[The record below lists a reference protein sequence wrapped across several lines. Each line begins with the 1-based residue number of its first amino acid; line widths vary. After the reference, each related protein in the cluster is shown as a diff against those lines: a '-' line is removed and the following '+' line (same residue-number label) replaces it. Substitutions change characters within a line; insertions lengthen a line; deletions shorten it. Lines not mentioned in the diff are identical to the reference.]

1 MSGVLLFPL
10 SNYSFG
16 TKDPQA
22 DEDKTTDARLVR
34 LQSEYETQGMRTTVE
49 GVLVVHEHGHPHIL
63 MLQIANSFYK
73 LPGGALRPGEDEIEG
88 LKLRINQK
96 LAPIGGDQTSQGDFE
111 VGELLGVWW
120 RPNFEQAMRPKEVK
134 KMYLVHLPE
143 TKVLTVPMNMKLLA
157 VPLFE
162 LYDNAGRYGSHL
174 SSNQSNIHIDPQ
186 LLEKSGL
193 TSTELQELVEIFSL
207 VDVDHGGT
215 ISTDEL
221 ASLMRTLGVKATKAR
236 LARARAAGVSFDE
249 MNEIMNE
256 IAKGSGEIDF
266 ESFALTVTKKVQ
278 TTITAE
284 ELRSA
289 FNVKMSPDD
298 AIELIRQVAPQSDKD
313 TFDFQQFMGLYFNQ

>member
-1 MSGVLLFPL
+1 
-10 SNYSFG
+10 
-16 TKDPQA
+16 
-22 DEDKTTDARLVR
+22 
-34 LQSEYETQGMRTTVE
+34 MR
-49 GVLVVHEHGHPHIL
+49 
-63 MLQIANSFYK
+63 SK
-73 LPGGALRPGEDEIEG
+73 
-88 LKLRINQK
+88 
-96 LAPIGGDQTSQGDFE
+96 
-111 VGELLGVWW
+111 
-120 RPNFEQAMRPKEVK
+120 
-134 KMYLVHLPE
+134 
-143 TKVLTVPMNMKLLA
+143 
-157 VPLFE
+157 
-162 LYDNAGRYGSHL
+162 
-174 SSNQSNIHIDPQ
+174 SNQSNIHIDPQ

-236 LARARAAGVSFDE
+236 LARARAAGVSARYRRTVRTLQDE